1 MGHKEFKKSQ
11 IMLILLK
18 KYNLLSFWVARGQYK
33 RIWRA
38 TWGLVFETPVFR
50 PWMSLLVIS
59 KQSLVHN
66 LPNRTFSLAKSE
78 KKRYLTF
85 SFCIFHLFLNFSY
98 LFTLF
103 FFFLQNL
110 WQHHFC
116 LCQYLFLHWKFWE
129 QLDCK
134 TAISTLLLFIW

>member
-1 MGHKEFKKSQ
+1 MGHKELKKSQ
-11 IMLILLK
+11 IMLNLSK
-18 KYNLLSFWVARGQYK
+18 NYNLLSFWVARGPHK

-38 TWGLVFETPVFR
+38 TCGLVFETPVLR
-50 PWMSLLVIS
+50 PCMSLLVIS

-78 KKRYLTF
+78 KRRYLTF
-85 SFCIFHLFLNFSY
+85 SFCIFHLFLKFSC
-98 LFTLF
+98 LFTLYF
-103 FFFLQNL
+103 FFFKIFDNIIFACVNIC
-110 WQHHFC
+110 FC
-116 LCQYLFLHWKFWE
+116 IENFWE